1 MDFCRARTLS
11 PSSPAKC
18 PDRGIVLGPTLGH
31 LEAVLAKNGGP
42 YWKPGSFWQPSA
54 IAIIKLLDFQGRKS
68 KGPLWPYDLTKGTSL
83 YLFQVSSATNIE
95 TSMVHGHMCYLST
108 NINNGRN
115 KKHTKTVQKAES
127 SRNLVL
133 ITTISHEDNNS
144 RLISEPG
151 HSPHVQQ
158 EPSRQLQAWPG
169 NPGSPGRNGW
179 LRGFVTRWHVL
190 KLPTFGP
197 LSGHML
203 LEQTYPGE
211 KKHQETLGL
220 WHRRK
225 TTCSLETC
233 KNELEIHVPTC
244 NVLAIVGIIAGY
256 LSTSVSHIL
265 IHFRN
270 VGQNPSSTLIFT
282 PK

>member
-1 MDFCRARTLS
+1 MTWPKAPLCTCFKCRRPQTLKH
-11 PSSPAKC
+11 P
-18 PDRGIVLGPTLGH
+18 
-31 LEAVLAKNGGP
+31 
-42 YWKPGSFWQPSA
+42 W
-54 IAIIKLLDFQGRKS
+54 
-68 KGPLWPYDLTKGTSL
+68 
-83 YLFQVSSATNIE
+83 
-95 TSMVHGHMCYLST
+95 SMVICAIYPPTST
-108 NINNGRN
+108 MAG
-115 KKHTKTVQKAES
+115 TKTYKNSPEAES

-203 LEQTYPGE
+203 LEQPTRRKETSRNSGSLAPKKNNMFFGDLQEWIGDSCSDMQCFGHCWNNCRVSLYFCKPHIDSFPECGSIP
-211 KKHQETLGL
+211 KKHLVFHT
-220 WHRRK
+220 K
-225 TTCSLETC
+225 
-233 KNELEIHVPTC
+233 
-244 NVLAIVGIIAGY
+244 IAD
-256 LSTSVSHIL
+256 
-265 IHFRN
+265 
-270 VGQNPSSTLIFT
+270 FT
-282 PK
+282 

>member
-1 MDFCRARTLS
+1 MVICAIY
-11 PSSPAKC
+11 P
-18 PDRGIVLGPTLGH
+18 PT
-31 LEAVLAKNGGP
+31 
-42 YWKPGSFWQPSA
+42 
-54 IAIIKLLDFQGRKS
+54 
-68 KGPLWPYDLTKGTSL
+68 
-83 YLFQVSSATNIE
+83 
-95 TSMVHGHMCYLST
+95 ST
-108 NINNGRN
+108 MAG
-115 KKHTKTVQKAES
+115 TKTYKNSPEAES

-144 RLISEPG
+144 RLISEPE

-197 LSGHML
+197 LSGL
-203 LEQTYPGE
+203 LLDGTTYPE
-211 KKHQETLGL
+211 KKKHQETLGL

-233 KNELEIHVPTC
+233 NELEIHVP
-244 NVLAIVGIIAGY
+244 
-256 LSTSVSHIL
+256 SHAMFWPL
-265 IHFRN
+265 
-270 VGQNPSSTLIFT
+270 LE
-282 PK
+282 